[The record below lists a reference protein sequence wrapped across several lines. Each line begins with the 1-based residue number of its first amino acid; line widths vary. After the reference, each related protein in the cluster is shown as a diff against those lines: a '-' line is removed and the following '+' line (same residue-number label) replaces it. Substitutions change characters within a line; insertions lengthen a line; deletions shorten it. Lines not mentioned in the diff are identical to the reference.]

1 MASCRPVRQEEPAGA
16 GRLYVK
22 LWVLQ
27 GFGGSLELRVANS
40 GSLEM
45 PAANWRVLRKALTNS
60 ESLEMPAANRRVL
73 RKPATNSESL
83 ELPAANWRVL
93 RLQAS
98 EAGGAGWRWPAVGEA
113 LGAAGVG
120 GGPWSCRCRTQRAWR
135 CRRRNGGSRG
145 RLVGSVLLQLCGCD
159 GEGVGVIPW
168 HGGQPGL
175 LGGVGR
181 ARVGAATQG
190 GSFSRPGGQL

>member
-45 PAANWRVLRKALTNS
+45 PAVNWRVSRKALTNL

-98 EAGGAGWRWPAVGEA
+98 EAGGAGWRWPAVGEV

-120 GGPWSCRCRTQRAWR
+120 GVP
-135 CRRRNGGSRG
+135 
-145 RLVGSVLLQLCGCD
+145 
-159 GEGVGVIPW
+159 
-168 HGGQPGL
+168 
-175 LGGVGR
+175 
-181 ARVGAATQG
+181 GAAGAELREPGDAG
-190 GSFSRPGGQL
+190 GNLEGLGEVGDEPGEPGDTGGGLEGLEGDGDKLGEPGDAGD